1 MDFPAPESPHDGGEL
16 ARRNGEAG
24 LFQHRFPLYVGETY
38 IFKADLR
45 AFGREGRGLRRFLPL
60 LENALDLVLGKGQ
73 VPVGGQG
80 DELRHVDLPHKEG
93 QHDEN
98 DQRGRGERPR
108 QPGPDGGD
116 NAEGQ
121 RQSAA
126 ITEPEADGQDGLL
139 IVIADVGILLHGAGQ
154 RLVLGPHQGVGPQGL
169 AAGQV
174 FGDGADVLLPGA
186 VFPHAIIPNLPQGQ
200 R

>member
-1 MDFPAPESPHDGGEL
+1 MRMTSA
-16 ARRNGEAG
+16 AG
-24 LFQHRFPLYVGETY
+24 
-38 IFKADLR
+38 
-45 AFGREGRGLRRFLPL
+45 
-60 LENALDLVLGKGQ
+60 
-73 VPVGGQG
+73 
-80 DELRHVDLPHKEG
+80 
-93 QHDEN
+93 
-98 DQRGRGERPR
+98 GERPR

-126 ITEPEADGQDGLL
+126 ITEPKADGQDGLL
-139 IVIADVGILLHGAGQ
+139 IVVADVGILFHGAGQ
-154 RLVLGPHQGVGPQGL
+154 RLVLGSHQGVGAQGL